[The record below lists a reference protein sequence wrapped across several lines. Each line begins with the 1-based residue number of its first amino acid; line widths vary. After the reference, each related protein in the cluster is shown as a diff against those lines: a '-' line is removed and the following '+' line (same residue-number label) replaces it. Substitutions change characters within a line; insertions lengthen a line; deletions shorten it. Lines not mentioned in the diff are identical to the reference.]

1 MSQLSQDS
9 SQGASQESPPA
20 GAPSDDAA
28 HLLIVDDDR
37 RIRALLSRMLSEEG
51 YRVTA
56 AADAEEAMARLKSL
70 SFDLIVL
77 DVMMPGEDGFAFA
90 ARLRAGGPDLASVP
104 ILMLTA
110 RSEAED
116 RVRGLET
123 GADDYLGK
131 PCEPRELTLRIASI
145 LRRAPPR
152 VIAGPPASVRFGDF
166 SFDLGRGELR
176 HRDDIV
182 RLTDREREML
192 RLLAE
197 NPGATVA
204 RETLAGSGMAANE
217 RTVDVQVNRLRR
229 KIERDPA
236 NPLYLQTARGAG
248 YRLLIDR

>member
-1 MSQLSQDS
+1 VSQDS
-9 SQGASQESPPA
+9 NGSPALGVPA
-20 GAPSDDAA
+20 DDAA

-37 RIRALLSRMLSEEG
+37 RIRALLSRVLSEEG
-51 YRVTA
+51 YRVTT
-56 AADAEEAMARLKSL
+56 AADAAEAMARLKSL

-77 DVMMPGEDGFAFA
+77 DVMMPGEDGFCFA
-90 ARLRAGGPDLASVP
+90 ARLRAGATELAHVP

-131 PCEPRELTLRIASI
+131 PCEPRELALRIASI
-145 LRRAPPR
+145 LRRAAPR
-152 VIAGPPASVRFGDF
+152 TGPPASVRFGEF

-176 HRDDIV
+176 QRDEIV
-182 RLTDREREML
+182 RLTEREREML

-197 NPGATVA
+197 NAGETVA
-204 RETLAGSGMAANE
+204 RETLAGSGVAANE
-217 RTVDVQVNRLRR
+217 RTVDVQINRLRR

-236 NPLYLQTARGAG
+236 NPLHLQTARGAG
-248 YRLLIDR
+248 YRLLVDR

>member
-1 MSQLSQDS
+1 MSQGPLHDGS
-9 SQGASQESPPA
+9 SL
-20 GAPSDDAA
+20 GAPAPADDAA

-37 RIRALLSRMLSEEG
+37 RIRVLLSRMLSEEG

-56 AADAEEAMARLKSL
+56 AADASEAMARLKSL

-90 ARLRAGGPDLASVP
+90 ARLRASGTELARVP

-110 RSEAED
+110 RGEAED
-116 RVRGLET
+116 RVHGLET

-152 VIAGPPASVRFGDF
+152 TIAAPPAFVRFGDF

-176 HRDDIV
+176 QRDDVV

-197 NPGATVA
+197 NAGETVA
-204 RETLAGSGMAANE
+204 REALAGSGAAANE

-236 NPLYLQTARGAG
+236 NPLFLQTARGAG
-248 YRLLIDR
+248 YRLLVDR